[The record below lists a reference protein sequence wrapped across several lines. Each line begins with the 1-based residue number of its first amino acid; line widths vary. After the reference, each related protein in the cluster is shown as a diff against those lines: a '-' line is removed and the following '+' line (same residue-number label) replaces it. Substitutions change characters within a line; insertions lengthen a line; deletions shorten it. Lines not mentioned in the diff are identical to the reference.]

1 MNPKYIILITTLSPT
16 IIFISSAQRNLT
28 LKQADL
34 LYNLQFFIN
43 KNKKKKMK
51 FFIHLNNLQEYKYVF
66 INKERM
72 NQNIAKKTSKGK
84 KKIMEK

>member
-1 MNPKYIILITTLSPT
+1 
-16 IIFISSAQRNLT
+16 
-28 LKQADL
+28 
-34 LYNLQFFIN
+34 
-43 KNKKKKMK
+43 MK

-72 NQNIAKKTSKGK
+72 NQNIAKKISKGK

>member
-16 IIFISSAQRNLT
+16 IIFISSAPRNLT